1 MLSTRAYQVW
11 AVPRALLVKVVPLV
25 DQVDPSGLT
34 FKVPVP
40 PPDAVTVTL
49 VEAEAVV
56 AVEKVRFVGAAG
68 ATGADDRVTV
78 KVMPVELKV
87 DPSPPVLVGL
97 LTKNLYVSE
106 LPAEGRE
113 LEKEMFC
120 EEELLATTA
129 VTKLVD

>member
-1 MLSTRAYQVW
+1 M
-11 AVPRALLVKVVPLV
+11 PLAT
-25 DQVDPSGLT
+25 QVDPSALT

-40 PPDAVTVTL
+40 PPEAVTVTL
-49 VEAEAVV
+49 VEEEAVA
-56 AVEKVRFVGAAG
+56 AVEKVRFVGASVVG
-68 ATGADDRVTV
+68 TLPRVTV
-78 KVMPVELKV
+78 KVMPVEVKV

-113 LEKEMFC
+113 LEKVIFC
-120 EEELLATTA
+120 EFELLATNA